1 MRDHFDR
8 VCLVFILIVFVG
20 LLALFHGQN
29 FEVAFLEHS
38 ADLTLG
44 ALLGLVTNQAFKT
57 SIGSVGTA
65 NVDTNSSKEEPK
77 K

>member
-44 ALLGLVTNQAFKT
+44 ALLGLVTNQAFNKT

-65 NVDTNSSKEEPK
+65 NVDTTGSKEGPK
-77 K
+77 

>member
-8 VCLVFILIVFVG
+8 VCLVLLLIVFLA
-20 LLALFHGQN
+20 LLAIFHKEQ

-38 ADLTLG
+38 ADLILG

-77 K
+77 E